1 MCMEIEDWTFL
12 LFNFNGQIWGGDM
25 NLADVEM
32 FVNCWF
38 AHRNDGIKPDFKK
51 GVCKYCASSFMCCL
65 LLRFCIFTF
74 NSTHITFTI
83 TICKENA
90 SRD

>member
-38 AHRNDGIKPDFKK
+38 AHRNDGIKPISRKVF
-51 GVCKYCASSFMCCL
+51 VNIVQVVSCAACF
-65 LLRFCIFTF
+65 
-74 NSTHITFTI
+74 
-83 TICKENA
+83 
-90 SRD
+90 